1 MNKRA
6 SSIVVEEVAER
17 WQARG
22 DEAYR
27 RAPQEPDAEV
37 EAHWANVVSYVVHQ
51 KANERTLRGIGAIG
65 KADEIRAAVLALKSK
80 LINAYQQWRAW
91 ATDNALP
98 VGLDAR

>member
-6 SSIVVEEVAER
+6 SSLAVEAIAER

-27 RAPQEPDAEV
+27 RAPQEPDAAV

-51 KANERTLRGIGAIG
+51 KVTERALRGNGGIAE
-65 KADEIRAAVLALKSK
+65 ADEIRAAVLALKSK
-80 LINAYQQWRAW
+80 LINAYRQWRAW
-91 ATDNALP
+91 ASEHALP
-98 VGLDAR
+98 VGLNAR